1 MRATAS
7 LNDPNNGNAANA
19 AADDSPA
26 TQTSSKVESAKGGD
40 TGGCS
45 TPDDG
50 AETGRKRRGRANLQ
64 VKMETLGLNEVP
76 SGRKKR
82 RS

>member
-1 MRATAS
+1 MRATVS
-7 LNDPNNGNAANA
+7 LNDLNNGNAANA

-26 TQTSSKVESAKGGD
+26 TQTSSNVQPAKDAD

-50 AETGRKRRGRANLQ
+50 AEIGRKRRGRSNVQ
-64 VKMETLGLNEVP
+64 VKMAALALSEVP
-76 SGRKKR
+76 SGREKR